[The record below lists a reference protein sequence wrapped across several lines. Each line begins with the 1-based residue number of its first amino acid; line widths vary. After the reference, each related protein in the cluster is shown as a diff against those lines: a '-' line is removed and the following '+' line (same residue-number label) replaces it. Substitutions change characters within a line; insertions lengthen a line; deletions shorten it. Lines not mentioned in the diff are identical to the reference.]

1 MLVDNFIWGDVYD
14 IFKKLNTEEF
24 NLHKIYEKFFTVEEG
39 DIVVDI
45 GASIGPFTYSI
56 LKNKPKHCWVVEPLD
71 NQFEV
76 LKQNLMGNPVSF
88 IKAAITDVKNVKIEW
103 DGNIAYPRTLTFNE
117 LITENGLSKIDFLKI
132 DCEGGEYDIFSI
144 ENIEFLKIIPKI
156 VTEFH
161 LGMVDDVK
169 SSMILKS
176 KFRYFR
182 DYLLN
187 NFNNFEV
194 YSIDAVNIKWNL
206 YNEHFLDYYKG
217 VIIYIDNRL

>member
-1 MLVDNFIWGDVYD
+1 MLDNNFIWGDVSEV
-14 IFKKLNTEEF
+14 FKKLNTEEF
-24 NLHKIYEKFFTVEEG
+24 NLHNIYEKFFTVEEG
-39 DIVVDI
+39 DVVVDI

-76 LKQNLMGNPVSF
+76 LKQNLMGSPVSF
-88 IKAAITDVKNVKIEW
+88 VKAAITDVKNVKIEW
-103 DGNIAYPRTLTFNE
+103 DGNVAYPRTLTFTE
-117 LITENGLSKIDFLKI
+117 FITENGLSKIDFLKI
-132 DCEGGEYDIFSI
+132 DCEGGEYDVFSI
-144 ENIEFLKIIPKI
+144 ENFDFLKTVPKI

-161 LGMVDDVK
+161 IGMENDIK
-169 SSMILKS
+169 SSMVLKS

-194 YSIDAVNIKWNL
+194 YSIDGVNIKWNL
-206 YNEHFLDYYKG
+206 YNEEFLDYYTG
-217 VIIYIDNRL
+217 IIIYIDNR

>member
-1 MLVDNFIWGDVYD
+1 MLDNNFIWGDVSEV
-14 IFKKLNTEEF
+14 FKKLNTEEF
-24 NLHKIYEKFFTVEEG
+24 NLHNIYEKFFTVEEG

-76 LKQNLMGNPVSF
+76 LKQNLIGSPVSF
-88 IKAAITDVKNVKIEW
+88 IKAAITDVKKVKIEW
-103 DGNIAYPRTLTFNE
+103 DGNVAYPRTLTFNE
-117 LITENGLSKIDFLKI
+117 FITENGLNKIDFLKI

-144 ENIEFLKIIPKI
+144 ENLEFLKTIPKI

-161 LGMVDDVK
+161 LGMVDDIK

-187 NFNNFEV
+187 NFSNFEV
-194 YSIDAVNIKWNL
+194 YSIDGVDIKWNL
-206 YNEHFLDYYKG
+206 YNEEFLDYYTG
-217 VIIYIDNRL
+217 IIIYIDNR

>member
-1 MLVDNFIWGDVYD
+1 MLGDNFIWGDVSEV
-14 IFKKLNTEEF
+14 FKKLNAEEF
-24 NLHKIYEKFFTVEEG
+24 NLHNIYEKFFTVEEG

-76 LKQNLMGNPVSF
+76 LKQNLMGGPVSF
-88 IKAAITDVKNVKIEW
+88 VKVAITDIKKVKIEW
-103 DGNIAYPRTLTFNE
+103 DGNVAYPRTLTFNE
-117 LITENGLSKIDFLKI
+117 FITENGLSKIDFLKI

-144 ENIEFLKIIPKI
+144 ENFEFLKTIPKI

-161 LGMVDDVK
+161 LGMEDDIK
-169 SSMILKS
+169 SSMVLKS

-194 YSIDAVNIKWNL
+194 YSIDGVDIKWNL
-206 YNEHFLDYYKG
+206 YNEEFLDYYTG
-217 VIIYIDNRL
+217 IIIYVDNR

>member
-1 MLVDNFIWGDVYD
+1 MLDDNFIWGDVSEV
-14 IFKKLNTEEF
+14 FKKLNTEEF
-24 NLHKIYEKFFTVEEG
+24 NLHNIYEKFFTVEEG

-76 LKQNLMGNPVSF
+76 LKQNLMGGPVSF
-88 IKAAITDVKNVKIEW
+88 IKAAITDIKNVKIEW

-117 LITENGLSKIDFLKI
+117 FITENGLSKIDFLKN

-144 ENIEFLKIIPKI
+144 ENFEFLKTIPKI

-161 LGMVDDVK
+161 LGMENDIK
-169 SSMILKS
+169 SSMTLKS

-194 YSIDAVNIKWNL
+194 YSIDGVDIKWNL
-206 YNEHFLDYYKG
+206 YNEEFLDYYMG
-217 VIIYIDNRL
+217 IIIYIDNR

>member
-1 MLVDNFIWGDVYD
+1 MLDDNFIWGDVSEV
-14 IFKKLNTEEF
+14 FKKLNSEEF

-76 LKQNLMGNPVSF
+76 LKQNLMGGPVSF
-88 IKAAITDVKNVKIEW
+88 VKVAITDIKKVKIEW
-103 DGNIAYPRTLTFNE
+103 DGNVAYPRTLTFNE
-117 LITENGLSKIDFLKI
+117 FITENGLSKIDFLKI

-144 ENIEFLKIIPKI
+144 ENFEFLKTIPKI

-161 LGMVDDVK
+161 LGMEDDIK
-169 SSMILKS
+169 SSMVLKS

-194 YSIDAVNIKWNL
+194 YSIDGVDIKWNL
-206 YNEHFLDYYKG
+206 YNEEFLDYYTG
-217 VIIYIDNRL
+217 IIIYVDNR

>member
-1 MLVDNFIWGDVYD
+1 MLDDNFIWGDVSE
-14 IFKKLNTEEF
+14 IFKKLNKEEF

-39 DIVVDI
+39 DVVVDI

-88 IKAAITDVKNVKIEW
+88 IKAAITDIKNVKIEW

-117 LITENGLSKIDFLKI
+117 FISENGLSKIDFLKI

-144 ENIEFLKIIPKI
+144 ENLDFIKTVPKI

-161 LGMVDDVK
+161 IGMYNDIQ

-176 KFRYFR
+176 KFTYFR
-182 DYLLN
+182 DYILS
-187 NFNNFEV
+187 NFNKFEV
-194 YSIDAVNIKWNL
+194 YSIDGVNIKWNL
-206 YNEHFLDYYKG
+206 YNEEFLNYYKG
-217 VIIYIDNRL
+217 IIIYIDNR